1 MAGQW
6 FDEYRQGLKQ
16 ALDATPTAAVEEV
29 LHLLEQAYHD
39 DRQVFIMGNGG
50 SASTASHVACDLNKN
65 VCAGLERRY
74 RVICLN
80 DNLPMMMAYA
90 NDLSYEDI
98 FVEPMKNFL
107 QPGDLVIGIS
117 ASGNSPN
124 VLKAITY
131 ANQRGAHTVGLSGFE
146 GGKLSRLVA
155 TPLVVPVNDMQKIED
170 VHLTIFHVA
179 MQYLYARLQKPQVPA
194 A

>member
-29 LHLLEQAYHD
+29 LRLLEQAYHD